1 MSASGK
7 PDAHHRL
14 ASHRVGRRGRPQFMN
29 TMTTRG
35 TPVFTH
41 ESSAGRRRLGR
52 RALAALSAVAL
63 TAALAAC
70 GDDDDSSDD
79 DSSAATDAP
88 AESDA
93 GAEDTEA
100 AEDTDASDG
109 EAAEDTE
116 AADDSDAGGE
126 ASGDLGQQIRDLTGF
141 DAESEACGGEEIGV
155 GAVLALTG
163 PGSFYGTTM
172 SRGLDLAAE
181 HIEAAGGPVFAIEYK
196 DHKSGDAAA
205 GQQAMTEL
213 GEAGY
218 VAKFASY
225 VDDLGAML
233 PGTAEYEMFTLDGG
247 GGTSTFGQAQPFFW
261 GTRAITPN
269 DPIPGVLQYLSET
282 QPDATTVG
290 LVGWDVGEPSNQ
302 TIKDDILAKIADA
315 GFEHNGL
322 YELTPVGSQ
331 DYSQVLPKITSNE
344 PDILFASLYGQD
356 IGSFI
361 NQAQT
366 AGIEST
372 VIGFEFT
379 PDGINA
385 SKGTYEEGY
394 TFAYDFFDAANP
406 TNPWGQLFVDEF
418 EAAYGEA
425 PDFYA
430 ANYYEDLFGMWDVVR
445 RVCANGEEI
454 TGPTLDAA
462 FQADPTL
469 ISVYGG
475 DESGPG
481 TKTLDPETHTVT
493 ERTMGVFTYQD
504 GEVTPL
510 AYFDLDAADFQMAE

>member
-1 MSASGK
+1 
-7 PDAHHRL
+7 
-14 ASHRVGRRGRPQFMN
+14 
-29 TMTTRG
+29 
-35 TPVFTH
+35 VFTH
-41 ESSAGRRRLGR
+41 ASRGRRRRIDR
-52 RALAALSAVAL
+52 RAVAALSAVAL
-63 TAALAAC
+63 VGALAAC
-70 GDDDDSSDD
+70 GDDDDDSDSGSTD
-79 DSSAATDAP
+79 ATEAP
-88 AESDA
+88 AESAAADTA
-93 GAEDTEA
+93 GDTTADTA
-100 AEDTDASDG
+100 ATEG
-109 EAAEDTE
+109 TE
-116 AADDSDAGGE
+116 AADGGDSGGE

-141 DAESEACGGEEIGV
+141 DAESEACAGEEITV

-181 HIEAAGGPVFAIEYK
+181 HIEAAGGPVFSIEYK

-218 VAKFASY
+218 PAKVASY

-247 GGTSTFGQAQPFFW
+247 GGTSIFGQGQPYFW

-269 DPIPGVLQYLSET
+269 DPLPGLFQYLQET

-290 LVGWDVGEPSNQ
+290 LVGWDIGEPSNGI
-302 TIKDDILAKIADA
+302 IKEDILAKIADA
-315 GFEHNGL
+315 GYEHNGL

-344 PDILFASLYGQD
+344 PDILLASMYGQD

-366 AGIEST
+366 AGIEAT

-385 SKGTYEEGY
+385 SKGTFDDGY

-406 TNPWGQLFVDEF
+406 TNPWAQLFVDEF

-430 ANYYEDLFGMWDVVR
+430 ANYYEDLFGMWDLVR
-445 RVCANGEEI
+445 RVCSNGEEI
-454 TGPTLDAA
+454 TGPNLDAA
-462 FQADPTL
+462 LQADPTL

-481 TKTLDPETHTVT
+481 TKTLDLETHSVT
-493 ERTMGVFTYQD
+493 ERSMGVFTYQD

-510 AYFDLDAADFQMAE
+510 AYFDLNAADFQMAE